1 MSFRNWFIVIA
12 VFGLV
17 IGFVVLSG
25 ASIILS
31 IIGALTGDMTPAG
44 LVTVVAV
51 AAGMAL
57 VWVLRYR
64 WRSPVCSCGVAA
76 RALARIGGWLRPP
89 SSSRA
94 PLLRSW
100 R

>member
-31 IIGALTGDMTPAG
+31 IIGALTGDMIPAG
-44 LVTVVAV
+44 LVTAVAV

-57 VWVLRYR
+57 VWVLR
-64 WRSPVCSCGVAA
+64 
-76 RALARIGGWLRPP
+76 
-89 SSSRA
+89 
-94 PLLRSW
+94 
-100 R
+100 